1 MLNLFFLVI
10 NILKNFLEED
20 KLTDAIIC
28 VTDRIAQSVYKLFLQ
43 SKKVIG
49 KDVSVTGFGDYETS
63 ELLNPPLTTV
73 KFDWYNTGRIS
84 AETILQMIHDKPVSQ
99 LQIIPFELI
108 KRQSVVE
115 KDS

>member
-1 MLNLFFLVI
+1 MRLFARQTVSHKVFTNYFCNL
-10 NILKNFLEED
+10 
-20 KLTDAIIC
+20 
-28 VTDRIAQSVYKLFLQ
+28 
-43 SKKVIG
+43 KVIG